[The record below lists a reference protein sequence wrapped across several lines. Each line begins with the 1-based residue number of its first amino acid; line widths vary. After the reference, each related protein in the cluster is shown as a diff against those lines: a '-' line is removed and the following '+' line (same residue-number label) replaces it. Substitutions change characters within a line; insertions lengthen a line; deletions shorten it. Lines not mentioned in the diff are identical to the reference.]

1 MVAFIP
7 QILTQEERKK
17 NKDYMYK
24 TRLNLTYSGILDLN
38 SEKLNSKQLYDD
50 KVMILENEFRNKIKN
65 MSNELN
71 NKYDI
76 IEDLQSDRIVQ
87 LNQVIDYDILNNL
100 NLNVKLL
107 IIIKLCTEYL
117 AFSKSVLN
125 PNVAIFEQLLSI
137 TTQYLNQ
144 HKNNIYAVSDGYELQ
159 LFNDLNNIKQYID
172 NLDFNN
178 DNNFNNFSNE
188 FDFSNIPR
196 NTLQFYYKIIK
207 YYLNNI
213 YNTNFINY

>member
-17 NKDYMYK
+17 NEDYMYK

-38 SEKLNSKQLYDD
+38 SEKLNRKQLYDD
-50 KVMILENEFRNKIKN
+50 KVIRLENEFRNKIKN
-65 MSNELN
+65 MSNELH

-125 PNVAIFEQLLSI
+125 PNIAIFEQLLSI

-178 DNNFNNFSNE
+178 DNNFSNFSNE
-188 FDFSNIPR
+188 FDFSSIPR

>member
-7 QILTQEERKK
+7 QSLTQEERKQ
-17 NKDYMYK
+17 NADYMYK
-24 TRLNLTYSGILDLN
+24 SRLNLTYDGVLDLN
-38 SEKLNSKQLYDD
+38 SEKLNRKKLYDD
-50 KVMILENEFRNKIKN
+50 EVIRLEIEFRNKIKL

-71 NKYDI
+71 NKYDV

-117 AFSKSVLN
+117 EFVSESFLN
-125 PNVAIFEQLLSI
+125 SDISIFQRLLSI
-137 TTQYLNQ
+137 TKKYLNQ
-144 HKNNIYAVSDGYELQ
+144 HKNNIHAFEHGYELQ
-159 LFNDLNNIKQYID
+159 LYNDLNNIKQYID
-172 NLDFNN
+172 NLD
-178 DNNFNNFSNE
+178 DSTDQI
-188 FDFSNIPR
+188 DFSYIPR
-196 NTLQFYYKIIK
+196 NTLQFYYNIIK

>member
-7 QILTQEERKK
+7 QILTQEERKQ
-17 NKDYMYK
+17 NEDYMYK
-24 TRLNLTYSGILDLN
+24 TRLNLTYNGILDLN
-38 SEKLNSKQLYDD
+38 SEKLNRKKLYDD
-50 KVMILENEFRNKIKN
+50 KVIILENEFRNKIKI

-71 NKYDI
+71 NKYDV

-117 AFSKSVLN
+117 AFSKSILN
-125 PNVAIFEQLLSI
+125 PNIAIFEQLLSI
-137 TTQYLNQ
+137 ITQYLNQ

-159 LFNDLNNIKQYID
+159 LYNDLNNIKQYID
-172 NLDFNN
+172 NLD
-178 DNNFNNFSNE
+178 DSTDQI
-188 FDFSNIPR
+188 DFPYIPR

-207 YYLNNI
+207 YYLDNI

>member
-7 QILTQEERKK
+7 QILTQEERKQ
-17 NKDYMYK
+17 NEDYMYK
-24 TRLNLTYSGILDLN
+24 TRLNLTYNGILDLN
-38 SEKLNSKQLYDD
+38 SEKLNRKKLYDD
-50 KVMILENEFRNKIKN
+50 KVIILENEFRNKIKI

-71 NKYDI
+71 NKYDV

-117 AFSKSVLN
+117 AFSKSILN
-125 PNVAIFEQLLSI
+125 PNIAIFEQLLSI
-137 TTQYLNQ
+137 ITQYLNQ

-159 LFNDLNNIKQYID
+159 LYNDLNNIKQYID
-172 NLDFNN
+172 NLD
-178 DNNFNNFSNE
+178 DSTDQI
-188 FDFSNIPR
+188 DFPYIPR
-196 NTLQFYYKIIK
+196 NTSQFYYKIIK

>member
-7 QILTQEERKK
+7 QSLTQEERKQ
-17 NKDYMYK
+17 NADYMYK
-24 TRLNLTYSGILDLN
+24 SRLNLTYDGILDLN
-38 SEKLNSKQLYDD
+38 SEKLNRKKLYDD
-50 KVMILENEFRNKIKN
+50 EVIRLEIEFRNKIKF

-71 NKYDI
+71 NKYAV

-87 LNQVIDYDILNNL
+87 LNQVVDYDILNNL

-117 AFSKSVLN
+117 EFVSESFLN
-125 PNVAIFEQLLSI
+125 SDISIFQRLLSI
-137 TTQYLNQ
+137 TKKYLNQ
-144 HKNNIYAVSDGYELQ
+144 HKNNIHSLEDGYELQ
-159 LFNDLNNIKQYID
+159 LYNDLNNIKPYID
-172 NLDFNN
+172 NLDFG
-178 DNNFNNFSNE
+178 DFSE
-188 FDFSNIPR
+188 FDFLSIPR

-213 YNTNFINY
+213 YNSNFINY

>member
-7 QILTQEERKK
+7 QSLTQEERKQ
-17 NKDYMYK
+17 NADYMYK
-24 TRLNLTYSGILDLN
+24 SRLNLTYDGILDLN
-38 SEKLNSKQLYDD
+38 SEKLNRKKLYDD
-50 KVMILENEFRNKIKN
+50 EVIRLEIEFRNKIKF

-71 NKYDI
+71 NKYAV

-87 LNQVIDYDILNNL
+87 LNQVVDYDILNNL

-117 AFSKSVLN
+117 EFVSESFLN
-125 PNVAIFEQLLSI
+125 SDISIFQRLLSI
-137 TTQYLNQ
+137 TKKYLNQ
-144 HKNNIYAVSDGYELQ
+144 HKNNIHSLEDGYELQ
-159 LFNDLNNIKQYID
+159 LYNDLNNIKQYID
-172 NLDFNN
+172 NLD
-178 DNNFNNFSNE
+178 DSTDQI
-188 FDFSNIPR
+188 DFSYIPR
-196 NTLQFYYKIIK
+196 NTLQFYHKIIK

>member
-7 QILTQEERKK
+7 QSLTQEERKQ
-17 NKDYMYK
+17 NADYMYK
-24 TRLNLTYSGILDLN
+24 SRLNLTYDGILNLN
-38 SEKLNSKQLYDD
+38 SEKLNRKKLYDD
-50 KVMILENEFRNKIKN
+50 EVIRLENEFRNKIKF

-71 NKYDI
+71 NKYDV

-87 LNQVIDYDILNNL
+87 LNQVIDFDILNNL

-117 AFSKSVLN
+117 EFASESFLN
-125 PNVAIFEQLLSI
+125 SDISIFQQLLSI
-137 TTQYLNQ
+137 TTKYLNQ
-144 HKNNIYAVSDGYELQ
+144 HKNNIHALEDGYELQ
-159 LFNDLNNIKQYID
+159 LYNDLYIIKQYID
-172 NLDFNN
+172 NLD
-178 DNNFNNFSNE
+178 DSTDQ
-188 FDFSNIPR
+188 FDFSYIPR

>member
-7 QILTQEERKK
+7 QILTQEERKQ
-17 NKDYMYK
+17 NDDYMYK

-38 SEKLNSKQLYDD
+38 SEKLKRKKLYDD
-50 KVMILENEFRNKIKN
+50 EVIRLENEFRNKIKN

-76 IEDLQSDRIVQ
+76 IGDLQSDRIVQ
-87 LNQVIDYDILNNL
+87 LNQGLTYDILNNL
-100 NLNVKLL
+100 HLNVKLS
-107 IIIKLCTEYL
+107 IITKLCIEYL
-117 AFSKSVLN
+117 ELSKSILN
-125 PNVAIFEQLLSI
+125 SNVSVFEQLLFII
-137 TTQYLNQ
+137 TKYLTQ
-144 HKNNIYAVSDGYELQ
+144 HKNNIYAIEEGYELQ
-159 LFNDLNNIKQYID
+159 LYNDLNNIKPYID

-196 NTLQFYYKIIK
+196 NKLQFYYKIIK